1 MEGRV
6 LSPVSGHRSQVA
18 GALAPPLGAKSR
30 GLVPGVIAVTVIAAP
45 QREGRHRALGRDV
58 AAAPAGDVWPG
69 AGAGPSPGR
78 ARGARVRPSE
88 LRGFH
93 KYPTLLLRLTAP
105 PRKGKWARLPGINPA
120 RPWARAGGSAHGP
133 RVQPRGEGAQSEPPA
148 WVPPASRVTS
158 GEFPVPRRA

>member
-30 GLVPGVIAVTVIAAP
+30 GLAPGVIAVTVIAAP

-93 KYPTLLLRLTAP
+93 KYPTLLLRLTAATREREMGTAP
-105 PRKGKWARLPGINPA
+105 GNKPRPA
-120 RPWARAGGSAHGP
+120 LGQGGWQCPRSPRPAP
-133 RVQPRGEGAQSEPPA
+133 R
-148 WVPPASRVTS
+148 
-158 GEFPVPRRA
+158 